1 MVIFIKSYRT
11 KRILENDLAK
21 SKLED
26 KLKKYRNVAFFPCQ
40 EGLITLGSFFFSF
53 SIYGLFEYVW
63 LDS

>member
-26 KLKKYRNVAFFPCQ
+26 KTEEVQKCGIFPMPR
-40 EGLITLGSFFFSF
+40 GLITLGSFFFFPSP
-53 SIYGLFEYVW
+53 SMVYI
-63 LDS
+63 